1 MYYFDQIF
9 GAAVETIGNHKAI
22 MKMYPGDMPYES
34 EKLEGF
40 RNDVS
45 FKGYQDEGNEK
56 RQEEGR
62 GVIKSGKWADIV
74 YECPLTYFSKFCI
87 YFLFYIM
94 HKM

>member
-1 MYYFDQIF
+1 MDQIF

-40 RNDVS
+40 RND
-45 FKGYQDEGNEK
+45 
-56 RQEEGR
+56 EGR
-62 GVIKSGKWADIV
+62 EGGSKNWENWPTLFMND
-74 YECPLTYFSKFCI
+74 PTYSSKFCI

>member
-1 MYYFDQIF
+1 MDQIF

-40 RNDVS
+40 RND
-45 FKGYQDEGNEK
+45 EK
-56 RQEEGR
+56 QQGERR

-74 YECPLTYFSKFCI
+74 YECILTI
-87 YFLFYIM
+87 FLFISSFISCTKY
-94 HKM
+94 K